1 MQFRK
6 CRWQTGKCRLKKD
19 YRKAFA
25 PCKRIEETCY
35 RQKGTRLYIGLKID
49 SKRVH
54 EQFIIGLQFY
64 DFNLHVTKNS
74 TSERNFSFYHSMKLL
89 INITIR
95 VQPIISC
102 MFTRSCT
109 KRVRSIKRSVVCKNC
124 HGRGKV
130 QEGFIPC
137 FGMYRF

>member
-1 MQFRK
+1 MQTRKCRLEMQFRK

-19 YRKAFA
+19 YRKEFA
-25 PCKRIEETCY
+25 ACKRIEETCY
-35 RQKGTRLYIGLKID
+35 RQKGTRLYIALKIY

-74 TSERNFSFYHSMKLL
+74 TSECNFSFYHSMKLL
-89 INITIR
+89 INIRTIW
-95 VQPIISC
+95 VQPIILC

-109 KRVRSIKRSVVCKNC
+109 KCVRSIKRNIVCKKSTLN
-124 HGRGKV
+124 
-130 QEGFIPC
+130 
-137 FGMYRF
+137 